1 MNYYDYETKLGKVT
15 FIEEDGMIIKL
26 LFNEYTDTKIIR
38 KETKTIKKAYIEL
51 VEYLNG
57 KRKKFTIALN
67 PKGTPFQK
75 KVWEELLKIP
85 YGEVIS
91 YQELAKRVGNI
102 KAQRAVG
109 GANNKNPIPIFIP
122 CHRVINK
129 NNKLGGYALGL
140 DIKKYLLE
148 LEELK
153 TD

>member
-1 MNYYDYETKLGKVT
+1 MNYYDYETKLGKIT
-15 FIEEDGMIIKL
+15 FIEEEGMIIKL
-26 LFNEYTDTKIIR
+26 LFNEYTDIKIVR
-38 KETKTIKKAYIEL
+38 KETKTIKRAYIEL

-57 KRKKFTIALN
+57 KRKNFTIPLN

-75 KVWEELLKIP
+75 KVWKELLKIP

>member
-1 MNYYDYETKLGKVT
+1 M
-15 FIEEDGMIIKL
+15 
-26 LFNEYTDTKIIR
+26 
-38 KETKTIKKAYIEL
+38 
-51 VEYLNG
+51 NG
-57 KRKKFTIALN
+57 KRKNFTIPLN

-75 KVWEELLKIP
+75 KVWKELLKIP

>member
-15 FIEEDGMIIKL
+15 FIEEEGMIIKL
-26 LFNEYTDTKIIR
+26 LFNEYTDIKIVR
-38 KETKTIKKAYIEL
+38 KETKTIKRAYIEL

-57 KRKKFTIALN
+57 KRKNFTIPLN

-75 KVWEELLKIP
+75 KVWKELLKIP

-148 LEELK
+148 LEEIK
-153 TD
+153 TG